1 MKITAKL
8 LIKFIWK
15 LTAVTVLVIFFFTS
29 LLYVNTTIYNFPETE
44 IFSGNELYNP
54 YEMLPDSSYRAN
66 FHAHSIAWEGVT
78 NGHNTE
84 KDLFDGY
91 SQKGYDI
98 VGISNYHNISKYTQE
113 HSDLYIPVYE
123 HGYNIFKSH
132 YLSLNSDQVSYFDYP
147 LFQMTSHKQKII
159 ENLKSNNAIVCMA
172 HPKFGG
178 GRTFQDMQYLVNYEF
193 TEVLNHYRISD
204 EYWDE
209 ALSAG
214 KLTWIMGNDDT
225 HDIVNEPTF
234 LIWNIIHSADR
245 NSDSIMKSMVAGK
258 NYAVKSYDG
267 TCDNSLN
274 YCIIKGNDSFTVQF
288 ENTVG
293 TIEFIGDGG
302 SIKKIDSNVRESS
315 YTFKPQETYIRV
327 VAKDEHSWI
336 YLNPIVRYDG
346 KNIPLN
352 TNLKVAS
359 NLFKTWLFRITL
371 ILISFGLII
380 LIRKTILR

>member
-1 MKITAKL
+1 MNLTAKL
-8 LIKFIWK
+8 LIKYIWK
-15 LTAVTVLVIFFFTS
+15 LIAVTVLVICFVTS
-29 LLYVNTTIYNFPETE
+29 ILYVNTTIYNFAE
-44 IFSGNELYNP
+44 IEKFSGNQLYNP
-54 YEMLPDSSYRAN
+54 YEKLPDSSYRAN

-98 VGISNYHNISKYTQE
+98 IGISNYHKISTYARQR
-113 HSDLYIPVYE
+113 SDLYIPVYE

-132 YLSLNSDQVSYFDYP
+132 YLSLNSNQVSYFDYP
-147 LFQMTSHKQKII
+147 LYQMTSHKQKII

-172 HPKFGG
+172 HPKFAG
-178 GRTFQDMQYLVNYEF
+178 GRTFEDMEYLVNYEF
-193 TEVLNHYRISD
+193 TEVLNHYRSSD
-204 EYWDE
+204 EYWDK
-209 ALSAG
+209 ALTAG

-225 HDIVNEPTF
+225 HDVVNEPTF
-234 LIWNIIHSADR
+234 LIWNVIHSADR

-258 NYAVKSYDG
+258 NYAVKSNDG
-267 TCDNSLN
+267 KCDNSLI
-274 YCIIKGNDSFTVQF
+274 YCMIQANDSFTVQF
-288 ENTVG
+288 ENPVG

-302 SIKKIDSNVRESS
+302 AIKKIDSNVKESS
-315 YTFKPQETYIRV
+315 YTFKPQDTYIRV
-327 VAKDEHSWI
+327 VAKDEDSWI

-359 NLFKTWLFRITL
+359 NLFKTWLFRIVL
-371 ILISFGLII
+371 ILISFGLLI

>member
-1 MKITAKL
+1 MKAAKFL
-8 LIKFIWK
+8 MKFTWK
-15 LTAVTVLVIFFFTS
+15 LIAITVLVIFFFTS

-44 IFSGNELYNP
+44 KFSGNELYNP
-54 YEMLPDSSYRAN
+54 YKMLPDSSYRAN

-98 VGISNYHNISKYTQE
+98 VGISNYHNISTYAQE

-132 YLSLNSDQVSYFDYP
+132 YLSLNSNQVSYFDYP

-172 HPKFGG
+172 HPKFAG

-193 TEVLNHYRISD
+193 TEVLNHYRTSD

-209 ALSAG
+209 ALTAG

-225 HDIVNEPTF
+225 HDVVNEPTF

-258 NYAVKSYDG
+258 NYAVKSNDG

-302 SIKKIDSNVRESS
+302 AIKKIDSNVRESS
-315 YTFKPQETYIRV
+315 YTFKPQDTYIRV
-327 VAKDEHSWI
+327 VAKDEHSSI

-371 ILISFGLII
+371 ILISFGLLI
-380 LIRKTILR
+380 LTRKTILR